1 MTKMEEELD
10 LNSVKKSLKVLN
22 QEVETSR
29 QEVLRALQ
37 SKSADIATASG
48 QVTQLT
54 ELLDALT
61 NELQDYQWL
70 PAEPITGGGAG
81 GAGGGPTLQLRPYQV
96 QAAAE
101 AYATGEAQLRASEAA
116 MEVLN
121 VILQAEQLLSEL
133 QTSRSFMSSTELL
146 LQVSGLLQSVS
157 APERMAMEP
166 EMLWT
171 AKERYRKQRLAL
183 LTSLDDAF
191 SKHLHFTSGAL
202 QVRPAELPELWRCL
216 GLLGVQRTRIE
227 QLAEEVLKQLNGMV
241 IARHLVLEITTA
253 GHTTTFRWR
262 AARGSAV
269 GDDTNTFPPLAAVG
283 KFLSF
288 LGQSC
293 TGEAEVYQV
302 LGFSL
307 YPRLVKLLSRHLE
320 IQEAEAMGFEKHL
333 SSEGFISPKESSLS
347 RWAQQRHQAQ
357 KQGPQRLTQ
366 ARRWILDEAEDRV
379 LVQLHSTKRGHFS
392 MKVSC
397 AADRLARTFDEVVQ
411 SQQQEARSL
420 LGRMC
425 HLFAILRP
433 YVQGGLRSHLG
444 RCGLF
449 VTDVMFLLHQLRQ
462 LPVEYRP
469 VKQMKVLEQRGQDE
483 LWAMLK
489 HQEESLVSAL
499 QPVDL
504 LGLSSGESYV
514 ASEAALGA
522 AGEQAKRIARALSE
536 VLPQVVLRKVTL
548 HLLGAFCEELL
559 QKLLC
564 PRAQEA
570 VPFAGAG
577 LSSGVA
583 QVGRWLDTLAT
594 GAAGGD
600 EFREVLAGL
609 KKGPKGPSDA
619 AAKEAP
625 EGTAICVLSAE
636 EISSAVT
643 LMTSAQSMVRQT
655 LQAAA
660 LPLDQRLQEEVP
672 GYERLLLS
680 SDLLGSDF
688 SRFLERRL
696 KLAKSMSK
704 EEAMRLMSL
713 SFHDEALPSEDAW
726 RILSAG

>member
-22 QEVETSR
+22 QDPLGCSSAGLRRLGRPFQGRFVPEDGLAVIRWLRRWRPPAKRSYVHCSPKARTSR
-29 QEVLRALQ
+29 R
-37 SKSADIATASG
+37 
-48 QVTQLT
+48 
-54 ELLDALT
+54 
-61 NELQDYQWL
+61 
-70 PAEPITGGGAG
+70 PAA
-81 GAGGGPTLQLRPYQV
+81 RPYQV

-133 QTSRSFMSSTELL
+133 QTSRSFMSSTVGEAADRL
-146 LQVSGLLQSVS
+146 
-157 APERMAMEP
+157 P
-166 EMLWT
+166 
-171 AKERYRKQRLAL
+171 RK
-183 LTSLDDAF
+183 D
-191 SKHLHFTSGAL
+191 
-202 QVRPAELPELWRCL
+202 
-216 GLLGVQRTRIE
+216 I
-227 QLAEEVLKQLNGMV
+227 
-241 IARHLVLEITTA
+241 
-253 GHTTTFRWR
+253 RWR

-366 ARRWILDEAEDRV
+366 ARRWILDE
-379 LVQLHSTKRGHFS
+379 S
-392 MKVSC
+392 
-397 AADRLARTFDEVVQ
+397 AARCVPRTN
-411 SQQQEARSL
+411 EARSL

-489 HQEESLVSAL
+489 HQEESSN
-499 QPVDL
+499 
-504 LGLSSGESYV
+504 
-514 ASEAALGA
+514 AALGA

-548 HLLGAFCEELL
+548 HLLGAFCEE

-636 EISSAVT
+636 ENELTNRSSELGEISSAVT